1 MANLILGFYIF
12 VDFLFLVS
20 GAIIMGFSLIVQAN
34 KDEQP
39 FEGRQAAR
47 NLIYQSFPFQA
58 GIANAVMIFIAFA
71 ITLPGIITPMRG
83 WLKISGWF
91 VTICGLF
98 TLSIGVFL
106 WVLTLRTQD
115 LFRDIWLSSPP
126 EVQSLMQE
134 SFQCCGYFNS
144 TSPAFVTSNVCPSPA
159 AAALQR
165 GCLGPVSSFANV
177 FLDNI
182 FTAVFGFVGIDA
194 LLVISVTMV
203 LKERKERERFR
214 HIDEK
219 AGYRTF

>member
-1 MANLILGFYIF
+1 
-12 VDFLFLVS
+12 
-20 GAIIMGFSLIVQAN
+20 
-34 KDEQP
+34 
-39 FEGRQAAR
+39 
-47 NLIYQSFPFQA
+47 
-58 GIANAVMIFIAFA
+58 MIFLAFA

-91 VTICGLF
+91 VTVCGLF

-115 LFRDIWLSSPP
+115 LFSDIWLSSSP
-126 EVQSLMQE
+126 EVQSLMQT
-134 SFQCCGYFNS
+134 SVRAGPLPLPPPPTDPQQFQCCGYFNS
-144 TSPAFVTSNVCPSPA
+144 TSPAFVTNDICPSPA

-165 GCLGPVSSFANV
+165 GCLGPVSSFANI

-203 LKERKERERFR
+203 LKDRKERERFR